1 MNHTLGGR
9 GTLRLPEALS
19 STGLPDL
26 TWTIRQLVACEKP
39 LREVV
44 SVRGELVGEREDEIR
59 DVG

>member
-1 MNHTLGGR
+1 M
-9 GTLRLPEALS
+9 RLPEALS